1 MRAVTASGDLS
12 GWFLVAPA
20 GRAGQH
26 HRMDLVRE
34 LPAFFVAVVLISA
47 SPGPAVALILRRAA
61 LRGLR
66 RTVPVVLGL
75 EAGLYLWALLA
86 AAGVAALVAASEAAF
101 VVLRVVGAVVLI
113 GLGVRAWRTVWRQ
126 RPGAEPLDAG
136 PAGPCGP
143 GPAVPRDAAPL
154 DAGPSES
161 GGPPPREQSGPLGD
175 GAGRGGARRAFA
187 EGAAVQLANPKA
199 AVFMVAFFPQFIPA
213 GRPVFAT
220 TAVLAALQVALETCL
235 YLALAASVASAGGW
249 FRRPAI
255 RRRLEAVSGTVLVGL
270 GLRVAATSH

>member
-1 MRAVTASGDLS
+1 MSPLRAIFPVGFS
-12 GWFLVAPA
+12 VAPA
-20 GRAGQH
+20 RRAGQH
-26 HRMDLVRE
+26 HRVKLVGE

-113 GLGVRAWRTVWRQ
+113 GLGLRAWRTVWRQ
-126 RPGAEPLDAG
+126 RRDAGSLGAGPAEPLDAG
-136 PAGPCGP
+136 LAES
-143 GPAVPRDAAPL
+143 L
-154 DAGPSES
+154 DAGPAES
-161 GGPPPREQSGPLGD
+161 VGAQPREPAEPLGD
-175 GAGRGGARRAFA
+175 GAGRGGAWRAFA

-255 RRRLEAVSGTVLVGL
+255 RRRLEAVSGAVLVGL

>member
-1 MRAVTASGDLS
+1 MRGVTASGDLS
-12 GWFLVAPA
+12 RLDF
-20 GRAGQH
+20 GRAGSSG
-26 HRMDLVRE
+26 RGSITRVDLVRE

-126 RPGAEPLDAG
+126 GRGTEPPEAG
-136 PAGPCGP
+136 PAG
-143 GPAVPRDAAPL
+143 RL
-154 DAGPSES
+154 DAGSAES
-161 GGPPPREQSGPLGD
+161 VGAQPRDQAEPLGD
-175 GAGRGGARRAFA
+175 GAGRGGGWRAFA

-220 TAVLAALQVALETCL
+220 TAVLAAVQVALETCL

-255 RRRLEAVSGTVLVGL
+255 RRRLEAASGAVLVGL